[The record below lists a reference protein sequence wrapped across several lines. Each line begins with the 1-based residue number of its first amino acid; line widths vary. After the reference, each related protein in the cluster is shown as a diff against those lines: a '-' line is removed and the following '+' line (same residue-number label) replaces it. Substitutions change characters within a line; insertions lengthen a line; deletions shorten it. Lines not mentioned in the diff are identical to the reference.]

1 MMLKMNRLRNLDKTS
16 MLMIGGLAVVIGI
29 ILYVVV
35 SQHGPAIC
43 VNASFCG

>member
-1 MMLKMNRLRNLDKTS
+1 MMLKMNKLRNLDKTHI
-16 MLMIGGLAVVIGI
+16 LMIGGLAAVVGI
-29 ILYVVV
+29 ILYIVV

>member
-1 MMLKMNRLRNLDKTS
+1 MMLKMNRLKNLDRTY

-29 ILYVVV
+29 VLYMVV

-43 VNASFCG
+43 VNALRCG